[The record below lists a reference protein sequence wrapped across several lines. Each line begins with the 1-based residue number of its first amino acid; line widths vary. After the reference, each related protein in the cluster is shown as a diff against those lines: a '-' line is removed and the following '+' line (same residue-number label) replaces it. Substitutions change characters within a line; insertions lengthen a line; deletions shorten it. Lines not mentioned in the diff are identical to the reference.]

1 MCSIRRMSFPFVGS
15 WWCWMSQG
23 ELFALRIFS
32 LIDCCHLE
40 NFGTAGHETCP
51 VCHLHTACTNC
62 MDVSQQLPCYCSS
75 GASSSPALTSLIIN
89 QQPCHPLVFHF
100 PQLTPPAPSVSVRV
114 PHLLPE
120 RLTLAA
126 PPWQA
131 CVAVPASTH
140 SPQSPLMINTL

>member
-51 VCHLHTACTNC
+51 VCHLYTACTNC

-100 PQLTPPAPSVSVRV
+100 PQLTPPAPLCQRACSSSSSWAS
-114 PHLLPE
+114 HSGGST
-120 RLTLAA
+120 LTGLRGCTCLY
-126 PPWQA
+126 PLT
-131 CVAVPASTH
+131 AVTA
-140 SPQSPLMINTL
+140 ND